1 VSAIPGQDI
10 ASEFQRSPAVAGNLG
25 ALVSSVLAL
34 LLLVTAPERGERLF
48 QTDCASCHGPR
59 GEGGIGAPLA
69 VPRLSRARDM
79 AALVKIISGGIEG
92 TEMQGARRTAMEI
105 AALAA
110 WVGKLGERP
119 PEPLPG
125 NAKRGAALYAGKGT
139 CTTCHSIAGRGGAL
153 GADLT
158 EVGLRRGASYLRT
171 ALLQP
176 EAAVPRAYASY
187 RNDVSL
193 TENFLQ
199 VRVVTAKGAEL
210 TGVRVNE
217 DTFSIQLRD
226 ATNKVHSF
234 WKTELRQLH
243 KDWGRSPMPSY
254 AEVFTPA
261 ELDDLVAFLATQR
274 GEQNDAD

>member
-1 VSAIPGQDI
+1 MGRPVSGQHSG
-10 ASEFQRSPAVAGNLG
+10 AGAGNLR
-25 ALVSSVLAL
+25 ALVSSVLSL

-69 VPRLSRARDM
+69 VPRLSRARDT
-79 AALVKIISGGIEG
+79 AGLIKIISGGIEG
-92 TEMQGARRTAMEI
+92 TEMPPARRTAADV

-110 WVGKLGERP
+110 WVGRLSERP
-119 PEPLPG
+119 PERLPG
-125 NAKRGAALYAGKGT
+125 DGRRGAALYAGKGA
-139 CTTCHSIAGRGGAL
+139 CATCHAIAGRGGAV
-153 GADLT
+153 GTDLT
-158 EVGLRRGASYLRT
+158 EVGLRRGASYLMA
-171 ALLQP
+171 ALVQP
-176 EAAVPRAYASY
+176 EAAVPRAYSSY
-187 RNDVSL
+187 RQDVSL

-199 VRVVTAKGAEL
+199 VRVVTAGGVEL

-234 WKTELRQLH
+234 WKSELRQLH

-254 AEVFTPA
+254 AEAFTPA
-261 ELDDLVAFLATQR
+261 ELDDLVAFLAAQR
-274 GEQNDAD
+274 GNDP

>member
-1 VSAIPGQDI
+1 
-10 ASEFQRSPAVAGNLG
+10 
-25 ALVSSVLAL
+25 LVSSVLSL
-34 LLLVTAPERGERLF
+34 LLLLTAADRGERLF

-69 VPRLSRARDM
+69 VPRLARARDP
-79 AALVKIISGGIEG
+79 AALIKLIRQGIEG
-92 TEMQGARRTAMEI
+92 TEMPESRRTGADV

-110 WVGKLGERP
+110 WVGKLSERP
-119 PEPLPG
+119 PEKLPG
-125 NAKRGAALYAGKGT
+125 DPRRGAALYAGKGA
-139 CTTCHSIAGRGGAL
+139 CATCHAIAGRGGAF
-153 GADLT
+153 GSDLT
-158 EVGLRRGASYLRT
+158 EVGLRRGASYLKT

-176 EAAVPRAYASY
+176 EAAVPRGYSSY

-199 VRVVTAKGAEL
+199 VRVVTATGAEL

-234 WKTELRQLH
+234 WKSELRQLH

-254 AEVFTPA
+254 TEVFTPA
-261 ELDDLVAFLATQR
+261 ELDDLVAFLAAQR
-274 GEQNDAD
+274 GSDQP